1 MDNITKSTNTPNSP
15 QPALVELEI
24 EHGQQVATL
33 WLNRAE
39 LHNAFNAELIQQ
51 LHQTLDAVHLRED
64 IRVLIL
70 AGRGKSFS
78 AGADLNWMKQA
89 GSASQTENQ
98 ADALK
103 LAQMLERLATLKQ
116 PTIARVHGVAL
127 GGGMGLASA
136 CDLCVASDNAQFAT
150 SEVRLGLAPST
161 ISPYVIRAIGA
172 RQASRYFLTAERI
185 SATRAYQLGLAHEVT
200 DLDDLDTKIESIV
213 QALLLGGPVAQ
224 HASKQLIAAVTDQS
238 IDAALLKS
246 TAQHIA
252 QLRQGDE
259 AKDGLNAFLNKHSPS
274 WHSQPELTGREP
286 KTGTQQS

>member
-1 MDNITKSTNTPNSP
+1 MNY
-15 QPALVELEI
+15 QFLQLE
-24 EHGQQVATL
+24 HADQVATV

-39 LHNAFNAELIQQ
+39 LHNAFNTVVIEELQQ
-51 LHQTLDAVHLRED
+51 CFDALNCRDDV
-64 IRVLIL
+64 RVVIL

-89 GSASQTENQ
+89 GQASSADNE

-103 LAQMLERLATLKQ
+103 LAKMLQRLATLKQ

-136 CDLCVASDNAQFAT
+136 CDICIASNDAQFAT

-172 RQASRYFLTAERI
+172 RQAARYFLTAERI
-185 SATRAYQLGLAHEVT
+185 SAQQAQKIGLVHEVT
-200 DLDDLDTKIESIV
+200 SAEELDAKIAEIV
-213 QALLLGGPVAQ
+213 ANLLLGGPQAQ
-224 HASKQLIAAVTDQS
+224 AASKQLIQMVDQQVLTE
-238 IDAALLKS
+238 DLLRQ

-252 QLRQGDE
+252 HVRQGSE
-259 AKDGLNAFLNKHSPS
+259 AKNGLSAFLDKQHPAWINTTAE
-274 WHSQPELTGREP
+274 QE
-286 KTGTQQS
+286 

>member
-1 MDNITKSTNTPNSP
+1 MNY
-15 QPALVELEI
+15 QYLEI
-24 EHGQQVATL
+24 EQNNQVATV

-39 LHNAFNAELIQQ
+39 LHNAFNTQVIEELNDCFTA
-51 LHQTLDAVHLRED
+51 LNTRDDV
-64 IRVLIL
+64 RVVIL

-89 GSASQTENQ
+89 GQASKQDNE

-103 LAQMLERLATLKQ
+103 LAKMLQSLATLRQ
-116 PTIARVHGVAL
+116 PTIARVHGIAF

-136 CDLCVASDNAQFAT
+136 CDICVASVDAKFAT

-185 SATRAYQLGLAHEVT
+185 SANQAQNIGLVHEVISAE
-200 DLDDLDTKIESIV
+200 DLDAKVDEIV
-213 QALLLGGPVAQ
+213 QVLLLGGPEAQ
-224 HASKQLIAAVTDQS
+224 ASSKQLIQLVDQQELNE
-238 IDAALLKS
+238 ALLLE

-252 QLRQGDE
+252 HVRQGAE
-259 AKDGLNAFLNKHSPS
+259 AKNGLTAFLNKQSPD
-274 WHSQPELTGREP
+274 WI
-286 KTGTQQS
+286 KTAV

>member
-1 MDNITKSTNTPNSP
+1 MNYQYI
-15 QPALVELEI
+15 ELE
-24 EHGQQVATL
+24 QNNQVATV

-39 LHNAFNAELIQQ
+39 LHNAFNTQVIEELTNCFTA
-51 LHQTLDAVHLRED
+51 LNTRNDV
-64 IRVLIL
+64 RVVIL

-89 GSASQTENQ
+89 GQASKQDNE

-103 LAQMLERLATLKQ
+103 LAKMLQSLATLKQ
-116 PTIARVHGVAL
+116 PTIARVHGIAF

-136 CDLCVASDNAQFAT
+136 CDICVASVDAKFAT

-185 SATRAYQLGLAHEVT
+185 SANQAQNIGLVHEVISAE
-200 DLDDLDTKIESIV
+200 DLDAKVDEIV
-213 QALLLGGPVAQ
+213 QVLLLGGPEAQ
-224 HASKQLIAAVTDQS
+224 ASSKQLIQLVDQQELNE
-238 IDAALLKS
+238 ALLLE

-252 QLRQGDE
+252 HVRQGAE
-259 AKDGLNAFLNKHSPS
+259 AKNGLTAFLNKQSPD
-274 WHSQPELTGREP
+274 WI
-286 KTGTQQS
+286 KTAV

>member
-1 MDNITKSTNTPNSP
+1 MSY
-15 QPALVELEI
+15 QFLELE
-24 EHGQQVATL
+24 QRDQVATV

-39 LHNAFNAELIQQ
+39 LHNAFNIQVIEE
-51 LHQTLDAVHLRED
+51 LDACFTALNKRDD
-64 IRVLIL
+64 IRVVIL

-89 GSASQTENQ
+89 GQASKADNE

-103 LAQMLERLATLKQ
+103 LAKMLQSLATLKQ
-116 PTIARVHGVAL
+116 PTIARVHGIAF

-136 CDLCVASDNAQFAT
+136 CDICVASNNAKFAT

-185 SATRAYQLGLAHEVT
+185 SAEQAQTIGLVHEVSSAE
-200 DLDDLDTKIESIV
+200 LLDTKVDEMV
-213 QALLLGGPVAQ
+213 QALLLGGPEAQ
-224 HASKQLIAAVTDQS
+224 ASSKQLIQMVDQQELNE
-238 IDAALLKS
+238 ALLLE

-252 QLRQGDE
+252 HIRQGDE
-259 AKDGLNAFLNKHSPS
+259 AKNGLTAFLNKQSPD
-274 WHSQPELTGREP
+274 WI
-286 KTGTQQS
+286 KTAV